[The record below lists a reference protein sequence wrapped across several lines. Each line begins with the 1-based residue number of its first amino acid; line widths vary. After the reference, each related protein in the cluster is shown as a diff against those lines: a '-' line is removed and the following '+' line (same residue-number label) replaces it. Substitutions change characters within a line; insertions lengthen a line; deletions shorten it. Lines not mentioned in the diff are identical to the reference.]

1 MTSGDKTTTVVLS
14 PQTGVLPRTLY
25 VCIAGLACV
34 LLGAGCGR
42 IAQPADTL
50 VYARG
55 GEADQLDPIHTDIG
69 ESVKPI
75 VNIFDTLIT
84 YDEHTTDRV
93 PGLATSWETSADG
106 LRWTFHLREGVRFH
120 DGTPFDAD
128 AVVFTFER
136 LIRDDHPEV
145 HSSMIPYRP
154 DYRDIVAVRAI
165 DRLTV
170 EFELARPSAV
180 FEANLA
186 MFPASI
192 VSPTA
197 VKQQGKRFGTH
208 PVGTGPFR
216 FSRWS
221 RDQEL
226 VLEANEN
233 YWGGKPGVRRVVFVP
248 ILESAVAARQLER
261 GDVHMVDHLP
271 PADLATMSRVPRVTV
286 EEATGMNVAYL
297 SMQNDKPPLD
307 HPKVRQAI
315 AHAIDKRRL
324 IEVAY
329 SGQATPAVNPVP
341 RDMWGWHAGI
351 EDRAFDVERAK
362 QLLAEAQ
369 AERGFELPLKLDLFV
384 MGSAR
389 PYMQQPLE
397 TAVFIKESLRAI
409 GIEARIVVNEISQHF
424 QRLSRGEHQ
433 LALAGW
439 SSDNAD
445 PDNFLYAL
453 LDPDNINDSGGNN
466 ISRYRNPEVHRLLL
480 AGKQELDRARR
491 AEIYRQAQELI
502 FADVPLV
509 PLVHT
514 NIAVAERSRV
524 KDYILHPTGL
534 VRLRKVHLEDD
545 QPRAVH
551 P

>member
-1 MTSGDKTTTVVLS
+1 LLVAS
-14 PQTGVLPRTLY
+14 
-25 VCIAGLACV
+25 CAWLASA
-34 LLGAGCGR
+34 AGCGR
-42 IAQPADTL
+42 IEQPRDTL

-55 GEADQLDPIHTDIG
+55 GDSDQLDPIHTDIG

-84 YDEHTTDRV
+84 YDDHTIDRV
-93 PGLATSWETSADG
+93 PGLATSWETSDDG

-120 DGTPFDAD
+120 DGTPFDAE
-128 AVVFTFER
+128 AVVFNFER
-136 LIRDDHPEV
+136 LIQDDHPDV

-154 DYRDIVAVRAI
+154 DYQDIVAVRAL
-165 DRLTV
+165 DPHTV

-197 VKQQGKRFGTH
+197 VRQQGKRFGTH

-216 FSRWS
+216 FSHWT

-226 VLEANEN
+226 VLEANDD
-233 YWGGKPGVRRVVFVP
+233 YWRGKPSLRRIVFVP

-261 GDVHMVDHLP
+261 GVVHMVDHLP
-271 PADLATMSRVPRVTV
+271 PADLATMSHVPGVTV
-286 EEATGMNVAYL
+286 QEATGMNVAYL

-315 AHAIDKRRL
+315 AHAIDKQRL
-324 IEVAY
+324 IDVAY
-329 SGQATPAVNPVP
+329 SGRAEPAVNPVP
-341 RDMWGWHAGI
+341 ESMWGWHDGI
-351 EDRAFDVERAK
+351 EDRAFDIERAK
-362 QLLAEAQ
+362 ELLAEAQ

-397 TAVFIKESLRAI
+397 TAVFIKESLREI

-453 LDPDNINDSGGNN
+453 LDSDNINDSGGNN
-466 ISRYRNPEVHRLLL
+466 ISRYRNPEVHQLLL
-480 AGKQELDRARR
+480 AGKQELDHDRR
-491 AEIYRQAQELI
+491 AAIYRQAQELI
-502 FADVPLV
+502 FADAPLV

-514 NIAVAERSRV
+514 KIAVAERSRV
-524 KDYILHPTGL
+524 KDYVLHPTSL
-534 VRLRKVHLEDD
+534 VRLRNVKLTDD
-545 QPRAVH
+545 PPPAPR

>member
-1 MTSGDKTTTVVLS
+1 MVAQLGRTNIITIRFSLVIALLAGTT
-14 PQTGVLPRTLY
+14 G
-25 VCIAGLACV
+25 CV
-34 LLGAGCGR
+34 R
-42 IAQPADTL
+42 IAQPPDTL

-75 VNIFDTLIT
+75 VNIFDTLIE
-84 YDEHTTDRV
+84 YDERTTDRV
-93 PGLATSWETSADG
+93 PGLAKHWETSPDG
-106 LRWTFHLREGVRFH
+106 LRWTFHLRDGVRFH
-120 DGTPFDAD
+120 DGTPFDAE
-128 AVVFTFER
+128 AVVFTFDR
-136 LIRDDHPEV
+136 LIEDNNPHV
-145 HSSMIPYRP
+145 YSSMIPYRP
-154 DYRDIVAVRAI
+154 DYLNIKAVRAI
-165 DRLTV
+165 NPLTV

-197 VKQQGKRFGTH
+197 VKQFGKRFGTH

-216 FSRWS
+216 FDRWT

-226 VLEANEN
+226 VLEANDE
-233 YWGGKPGVRRVVFVP
+233 YWDGKPGVRRVVFVP

-271 PADLATMSRVPRVTV
+271 PADLATMSHVPGVNV

-315 AHAIDKRRL
+315 AHAIDKNRL

-329 SGQATPAVNPVP
+329 SGRATPAVNPVP
-341 RDMWGWHAGI
+341 RDMWAWNGDI
-351 EDRAFDVERAK
+351 QDRKFDLARAK

-369 AERGFELPLKLDLFV
+369 AERGFQLPLKLDLFV

-397 TAVFIKESLRAI
+397 TAVFIKESLREI

-480 AGKQELDRARR
+480 AGKQELDRERR
-491 AEIYRQAQELI
+491 EQIYRHTQELI
-502 FADVPLV
+502 FADTPLV

-514 NIAVAERSRV
+514 NIAIAERSRV
-524 KDYILHPTGL
+524 KDYVLHPTGI
-534 VRLRKVHLEDD
+534 VRLRRVQLEDD
-545 QPRAVH
+545 KPAATS

>member
-1 MTSGDKTTTVVLS
+1 MKVRPSPCWRLQIICLS
-14 PQTGVLPRTLY
+14 LALAA
-25 VCIAGLACV
+25 CCAIAGCARV
-34 LLGAGCGR
+34 
-42 IAQPADTL
+42 AQPPDTL

-75 VNIFDTLIT
+75 VNVFDTLIE
-84 YDEHTTDRV
+84 YDEHTTERV
-93 PGLATSWETSADG
+93 PGLATRWETSEDG

-128 AVVFTFER
+128 AVVFTFNR
-136 LIRDDHPEV
+136 LIQDDHPDV

-165 DRLTV
+165 DPHTV

-197 VKQQGKRFGTH
+197 VKQYGKRFGTH
-208 PVGTGPFR
+208 PIGTGPFR
-216 FSRWS
+216 FSRWT

-226 VLEANEN
+226 VLEANED
-233 YWGGKPGVRRVVFVP
+233 YWGGPPSVQRVVFVP

-271 PADLATMSRVPRVTV
+271 PADLATMSHVPGVQV

-307 HPKVRQAI
+307 HPQVRQAI
-315 AHAIDKRRL
+315 AHAIDKKRL

-329 SGQATPAVNPVP
+329 AGRATPAVNPVP
-341 RDMWGWHAGI
+341 RDMWAWNDQIH
-351 EDRAFDVERAK
+351 DRPHDVALAR

-397 TAVFIKESLRAI
+397 TAVFIKESLREI

-480 AGKQELDRARR
+480 AGKQELDRERR
-491 AEIYRQAQELI
+491 EALYRQTQELI
-502 FADVPLV
+502 FADAPLV

-524 KDYILHPTGL
+524 KDYVLHPTGL
-534 VRLRKVHLEDD
+534 VRLRHVRLVDEKSAAS
-545 QPRAVH
+545 P
-551 P
+551 